1 VLWVVHVDMDAYF
14 ASVEQRRDPSLQGM
28 PVIVGGVPGTR
39 STVSTAS
46 YEARAY
52 GVRSGMSIAE
62 AYRRCPHGVFMPGS
76 TALYLDTSRRIFAEL
91 ETFTPRVEP
100 ASVDEAYVEVEADDP
115 LDLGRRIQSHLDAT
129 VELSASLGIS
139 DSKYL
144 AKVSSSFA
152 KPHGMTV
159 LRRCDVAAMLWP
171 RPVDVLYGVGAR
183 TTARLQLLGLST
195 VGDVACAPPG
205 VLERALGA
213 HGESLR
219 RRARGEDRW
228 RVTPPDEAPDAKSI
242 GHEHTLEKDLYER
255 EAVETM
261 LRYLCGKVGRR
272 ARKYHVAGRRVVL
285 KLRDHE
291 FHTIAHG
298 RILPAAV
305 DHDDDVYRIACELLG
320 ETCFWERGVRLVG
333 VTLELLVPT
342 GAGGQLT
349 FDFDPRAAR
358 AQAVRDQITNK
369 YGDRAVTPARV
380 LEAGDAARR
389 APHVSF
395 TLRAEDTLVP
405 EPGCGHKVQLGA
417 GSARTRCP

>member
-1 VLWVVHVDMDAYF
+1 MLWVVHVDMDAYF
-14 ASVEQRRDPSLQGM
+14 ASVEQRRDPSLRGK

-46 YEARAY
+46 YEARVY
-52 GVRSGMSIAE
+52 GVKSGMSIAE
-62 AYRRCPHGVFMPGS
+62 AYRRCPQGIFMPGS

-91 ETFTPRVEP
+91 ETFSPRVEP
-100 ASVDEAYVEVEADDP
+100 ASVDEAYVEVEAADP

-152 KPHGMTV
+152 KPRGLTV
-159 LRRCDVAAMLWP
+159 MRRQDVPAMLWP
-171 RPVDVLYGVGAR
+171 RPVEVLYGVGAR
-183 TTARLQLLGLST
+183 TTERLSRLGLRT
-195 VGDVACAPPG
+195 VGEVANALPG

-228 RVTPPDEAPDAKSI
+228 QVTPPDEAPGAKSI
-242 GHEHTLEKDLYER
+242 GHEHTLEKDLYEQGEV
-255 EAVETM
+255 EAM

-272 ARKYHVAGRRVVL
+272 ARKYGVAGRRVVL
-285 KLRDHE
+285 KLRDRE
-291 FHTIAHG
+291 FHTISHG

-305 DHDDDVYRIACELLG
+305 DHDDDVYRIACELLQ
-320 ETCFWERGVRLVG
+320 ETRFWERGVRLVG
-333 VTLELLVPT
+333 VTLELLLPT
-342 GAGGQLT
+342 GAGGQLA

-358 AQAVRDQITNK
+358 AQAVRDRIVNK

-380 LEAGDAARR
+380 LEAGDNARR
-389 APHVSF
+389 GPHVSF
-395 TLRAEDTLVP
+395 TLPR
-405 EPGCGHKVQLGA
+405 
-417 GSARTRCP
+417 